1 MSSRCAPRV
10 RGAGENAP
18 HAVTGKRT
26 GRWRVAMVLL
36 VVYTLIITLASH
48 SRAQSN
54 SRTIQPPK
62 WTAPRRD
69 AGITLRPLWRS
80 DTQRDAATLTY
91 PFDLVFAAQGLAIY
105 DYGEKRVQVVDAATG
120 RPRFATGRHGPGP
133 GEFGDRAVTFFGPA
147 ARPLMVE
154 AIDGRVTAL
163 DGDKLI
169 PIRVPKERRWSG
181 GCQWGP
187 EQLLLQVWGLG
198 QHDNFVVTTGDGAR
212 MVDSL
217 PAPWPRH
224 RTLPFLV
231 RQAPLKQL
239 DDSTCVYLPV
249 YQQEFAIIS
258 PTAPPVTGT
267 HIESLPE
274 AREALSGTSKRRV
287 HSLAE
292 GTRSG
297 ASDVAAWRDMML
309 VSFWGT
315 SPHRHRVLDVY
326 DRRTLGY
333 RGSVLFPYEIDH
345 IAVHGDTLALTGEVE
360 DEPVVGVFL
369 LGRRGGAAS
378 AR

>member
-1 MSSRCAPRV
+1 MLRVRPDLALLAAVVLVLAPRPV
-10 RGAGENAP
+10 AP
-18 HAVTGKRT
+18 VSA
-26 GRWRVAMVLL
+26 AA
-36 VVYTLIITLASH
+36 AS
-48 SRAQSN
+48 SSPRSN
-54 SRTIQPPK
+54 QPPR

-105 DYGEKRVQVVDAATG
+105 DHGEKHVQVVDAATG
-120 RPRFATGRHGPGP
+120 RARFAVGRHGPGP

-163 DGDKLI
+163 EGEKLI
-169 PIRVPKERRWSG
+169 PMRVPREQRWST
-181 GCQWGP
+181 GCQWGRDR
-187 EQLLLQVWGLG
+187 LLLQVRGLG
-198 QHDNFVVTTGDGAR
+198 EHDSYVVTTGDGAR
-212 MVDSL
+212 TVDSL

-274 AREALSGTSKRRV
+274 AREAVSGTSKRRR

-292 GTRSG
+292 GTRAG
-297 ASDVAAWRDMML
+297 ASDVAAWRDVVL
-309 VSFWGT
+309 VSFLGT
-315 SPHRHRVLDVY
+315 SAQRHRVLDVY
-326 DRRTLGY
+326 DRRSLAY
-333 RGSVLFPYEIDH
+333 RGSVLLPYKIDM
-345 IAVHGDTLALTGEVE
+345 IAVHGDTLAVTGEVE

>member
-1 MSSRCAPRV
+1 MLRV
-10 RGAGENAP
+10 RLHPALLAAVVLALVARPVAP
-18 HAVTGKRT
+18 VSATAT
-26 GRWRVAMVLL
+26 SSAP
-36 VVYTLIITLASH
+36 LA
-48 SRAQSN
+48 N
-54 SRTIQPPK
+54 QPPK

-80 DTQRDAATLTY
+80 DTQRGAATLTY

-120 RPRFATGRHGPGP
+120 RARFAVGRHGPGP

-154 AIDGRVTAL
+154 AIDGRVAAL
-163 DGDKLI
+163 EGEKLT
-169 PIRVPKERRWSG
+169 PLRVPKEQRWST
-181 GCQWGP
+181 GCQWGRDR
-187 EQLLLQVWGLG
+187 LLLQVRGLG
-198 QHDNFVVTTGDGAR
+198 QHDSYVVTTGDGAR
-212 MVDSL
+212 TVDSL

-258 PTAPPVTGT
+258 PSAPPVTGT

-274 AREALSGTSKRRV
+274 AREEVSGTSKRRV
-287 HSLAE
+287 QSLAA
-292 GTRSG
+292 GTKAG
-297 ASDVAAWRDMML
+297 ASDVAAWRDVML

-326 DRRTLGY
+326 DRRTLAY
-333 RGSVLFPYEIDH
+333 RGSLLLPYQIDH
-345 IAVHGDTLALTGEVE
+345 IAVHGDTLAVTGEVE

-369 LGRRGGAAS
+369 LGLTRRAPS